1 MGCNEDF
8 LSFFFFF
15 TGFQIRSKYMKE
27 VESNKRKT
35 NLVLVTGRI
44 LDVVSVATVKCD
56 DELLAILFL
65 LLNTVSVGGT
75 VT

>member
-1 MGCNEDF
+1 
-8 LSFFFFF
+8 
-15 TGFQIRSKYMKE
+15 MKE